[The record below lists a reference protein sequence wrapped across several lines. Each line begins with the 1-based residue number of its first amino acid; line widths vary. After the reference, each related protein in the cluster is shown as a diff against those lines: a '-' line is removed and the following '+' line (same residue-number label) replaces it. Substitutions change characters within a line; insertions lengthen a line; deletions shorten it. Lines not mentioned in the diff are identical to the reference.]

1 MSGPGAA
8 RRGWRARWLG
18 LVLALLAGFAPA
30 RLRAQ
35 DVECDPGDLE
45 VRTLAFAGN
54 KAFSDAELANVIV
67 NTASSGS
74 RRWIRFLGTRRCLDR
89 PELPRD
95 VLRLIL
101 FYRNHGY
108 YDVAVDTLL
117 QPKGSGAI
125 ALTFR
130 VAEGRPTVV
139 DSLRVCGLDSVRDA
153 RSLTLGLPLRVGRP
167 FDRNLVEATKDTL
180 ARRLRDAGYPQ
191 ADVLREYSV
200 NRESH
205 RAEVSYQVIPGPFAR
220 FGTVAVDIEPLKPGT
235 EPELSKST
243 VKRAVGI
250 RRGSTYRES
259 VLEDAKRNLYQSDAY
274 RHVDVVIDTTPGAP
288 DSVVNV
294 RVLVAENYMHSARVG
309 AGWGTLD
316 CFRTQAS
323 FTDRDFLR
331 GRGRLELNG
340 RLSKI
345 GTGRPLAGAA
355 TRSFCNKVTQLGQD
369 PYGDTLNYFIG
380 ATLRQPV
387 IFGLRTIPSLTL
399 YSERRSEFKAFVRTT
414 PIGGVASFDFARRR
428 VLPPMTFAYQLER
441 GRTTAEP
448 ALFCAVFNLCTEAD
462 RSQVQELR
470 RLAVVSWAATRD
482 RTNDPLEP
490 TRGSVLRID
499 FRHALSREPFGAK
512 WLNLL
517 GSSDDGI
524 QFNRITGDVAW
535 YRRIGDVTLAS
546 RLRVGGVLGNR
557 LRLTDTV
564 NFFIPPQERMY
575 AGGPSSV
582 RGFRQNELGPVVYVV
597 SSVDTIGTRAG
608 EEIFDPV
615 TGERIYYLRVKGD
628 TMARG
633 FERAVPTGGNSVIL
647 GTVELR
653 IKSPI
658 LPQLVQWAVFED
670 FGQVWNRGDS
680 LNFAIRDLKLT
691 PGAGVRIFSP
701 IGAIRVDVGY
711 NPYRRPVGAAYYDA
725 PLQGATAPLFC
736 VSPGNTVP
744 ARWKTIQVD
753 ETHTETVLVQDA
765 AACPGSFSPG
775 RSQSFWR
782 RLTFNFSIGQ
792 AF

>member
-8 RRGWRARWLG
+8 RRGWRARWLV
-18 LVLALLAGFAPA
+18 LVLALLAGLAPA

-35 DVECDPGDLE
+35 EVECDPGDLE
-45 VRTLAFAGN
+45 VRTLGFAGN
-54 KAFSDAELANVIV
+54 RAFGDAELANVIV

-74 RRWIRFLGTRRCLDR
+74 RRFFRFLGTRRCLDR
-89 PELPRD
+89 AELPRN

-130 VAEGRPTVV
+130 IAEGQPTRV
-139 DSLRVCGLDSVRDA
+139 DSLRVGGLDSVRDG
-153 RSLTLGLPLRVGRP
+153 RRMMRGLPLRVGRP
-167 FDRNLVEATKDTL
+167 FDRTLVEATKDTL

-191 ADVLREYSV
+191 ADVLREYAV

-205 RAEVSYQVIPGPFAR
+205 RAEVSYEVIPGPFAR
-220 FGTVAVDIEPLKPGT
+220 FGTVAVDIEPLRPGV

-243 VKRAVGI
+243 VKRALGI
-250 RRGSTYRES
+250 RRGATYRES

-345 GTGRPLAGAA
+345 GIGHPLNAFGGKMCPQA
-355 TRSFCNKVTQLGQD
+355 LHED
-369 PYGDTLNYFIG
+369 PYSDSLNYYAG

-387 IFGLRTIPSLTL
+387 IFGLRTIPTFTL
-399 YSERRSEFKAFVRTT
+399 YSERRSEYKAFVRTT
-414 PIGGVASFDFARRR
+414 PIGGVASADIARRK

-470 RLAVVSWAATRD
+470 RLAVVSWATTRD
-482 RTNDPLEP
+482 RTTDPLEP
-490 TRGSVLRID
+490 TRGSVLRVD
-499 FRHALSREPFGAK
+499 FRHALSTEPFGQK
-512 WLNLL
+512 WLNLI
-517 GSSDDGI
+517 GSSDPGI
-524 QFNRITGDVAW
+524 QFNRLTGDVAW
-535 YRRIGDVTLAS
+535 YRKIGDVTLAT
-546 RLRVGGVLGNR
+546 RFRVGTVLGNR
-557 LRLTDTV
+557 LRLSDTV
-564 NFFIPPQERMY
+564 DFFVPPQERLY
-575 AGGPSSV
+575 AGGPNSV
-582 RGFRQNELGPVVYVV
+582 RGFRQNELGPTVYVL
-597 SSVDTIGTRAG
+597 SSFRP
-608 EEIFDPV
+608 EPV
-615 TGERIYYLRVKGD
+615 PGGGDSLFYLRPPAD
-628 TMARG
+628 DSTG
-633 FERAVPTGGNSVIL
+633 FERAVPTGGNAVML

-653 IKSPI
+653 IKSPV
-658 LPQLVQWAVFED
+658 LPRLIQWALFED
-670 FGQVWNRGDS
+670 FGQVWNRGDT
-680 LNFAIRDLKLT
+680 LNFAIRDLRLT
-691 PGAGVRIFSP
+691 PGGGVRIFTP
-701 IGAIRVDVGY
+701 IGAIRMDVGY
-711 NPYRRPVGAAYYDA
+711 NRYRRPPGAAYYDA
-725 PLQGATAPLFC
+725 PLQGATAPLYC
-736 VSPGNTVP
+736 VSPGNTLIAHRTV
-744 ARWKTIQVD
+744 VD
-753 ETHTETVLVQDA
+753 GQNVYTQDA
-765 AACPGSFSPG
+765 GVCDGTFRPERE
-775 RSQSFWR
+775 RSRWR